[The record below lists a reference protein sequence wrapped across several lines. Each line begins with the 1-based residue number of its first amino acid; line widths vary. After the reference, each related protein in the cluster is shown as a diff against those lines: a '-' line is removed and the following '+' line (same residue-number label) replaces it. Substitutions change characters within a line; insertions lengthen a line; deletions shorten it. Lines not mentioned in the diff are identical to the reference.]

1 MYKKIGIITSTYL
14 PMPLMMNLHQQGLL
28 EQVMLHPDAEA
39 MLREPLSNMIAPMEI
54 NRIDDPAN
62 PPVKD
67 SCDLVIVM
75 GYPVKITGTYP
86 AKLVNMHFG
95 PLPENKGP
103 DPVFWTLKNGK
114 LLAYVAIH
122 EISAEGDFD
131 SGLILKEQSFDIAP
145 GENYG
150 LLSSRLSHMC
160 IPMVQELI
168 AGDTKPRAQESD
180 RAQYNPMPAGPDFM
194 IDWDEMTALQIENLV
209 NACNP
214 VHGGAKTVLQGGTL
228 SIYEVMPASLVVADA
243 EKKQPG
249 EVVHSSL
256 EQGLIVKCKDGNY
269 LKINILSLNEGIF
282 SGNKIAALGTP
293 VGTLLG
299 K

>member
-14 PMPLMMNLHQQGLL
+14 PMPLMISLHQQGLL
-28 EQVMLHPDAEA
+28 EQVMLHPDAES
-39 MLREPLSNMIAPMEI
+39 MLREPLSHMIAPMEI
-54 NRIDDPAN
+54 NRIADPTN
-62 PPVKD
+62 PPVND

-75 GYPVKITGTYP
+75 GYPVKITGTYT
-86 AKLVNMHFG
+86 AKLVNIHFG

-103 DPVFWTLKNGK
+103 DPVFWTLQSGK

-122 EISAEGDFD
+122 EINAADDLD

-150 LLSSRLSHMC
+150 LLSSRLSHMS
-160 IPMVQELI
+160 IQLVQELI
-168 AGDTKPRAQESD
+168 AGDTKPRAQEAD
-180 RAQYNPMPAGPDFM
+180 RAQYHPMPSGQDFM
-194 IDWDEMTALQIENLV
+194 IDWNEMTSLQIENLV

-243 EKKQPG
+243 DAKQPG

-256 EQGLIVKCKDGNY
+256 EQGLVVKCKDSNY
-269 LKINILSLNEGIF
+269 LKITILSLNEGIF

-293 VGTLLG
+293 VGTILG
-299 K
+299 Q